1 MSPSDARQ
9 FFDDILGCSALDGLL
24 AAIERDGPL
33 LPLSEPTCRVRIAW
47 GQHDRTIPFAR
58 YGHPLAE
65 CVPHAELL
73 SMIGVGHV
81 PMYDDPAL
89 VADTILGLTG
99 QVDVDTRHPVD
110 TRHALAVGRL
120 RGVLGRVTQAARS
133 GGRRGDQASAPA
145 RRHATV
151 RRLSGPDPSIY
162 NVSSTVEY

>member
-33 LPLSEPTCRVRIAW
+33 PPLSEPTCRVRIAW

-133 GGRRGDQASAPA
+133 GGRRGDQGIRPGEAARNGAPTQRA
-145 RRHATV
+145 
-151 RRLSGPDPSIY
+151 GPVDL
-162 NVSSTVEY
+162 